1 MNILR
6 TIAYVLVLIGAINW
20 GFVGLM
26 DLDLV
31 RLIFG
36 EMTVMARIVY
46 TVVGISGLILLIT
59 TYKDIFYRENY

>member
-20 GFVGLM
+20 GLVGLM

-36 EMTVMARIVY
+36 EMTVMSRIVY
-46 TVVGISGLILLIT
+46 TIVGISGLILLIT
-59 TYKDIFYRENY
+59 TSKDIFYHENY

>member
-20 GFVGLM
+20 GLVGVM
-26 DLDLV
+26 DFDLV
-31 RLIFG
+31 ALIFG
-36 EMTVMARIVY
+36 EMTLMSRIVY
-46 TVVGISGLILLIT
+46 SIVGISGIILLLT